1 MKRLIIL
8 FAATLSFAACS
19 SQPEKA
25 TDISDTTVTTSTSG
39 NSDET
44 DNATVAQTMCFQKL
58 AGTSNQDTTSLKLV
72 MDGNIV
78 TGDFGHYPKEKDR
91 RVGKINATREG
102 ELIKGT
108 WIYMQEG
115 MNDTLQVEFKL
126 NGDKLVQKN
135 YTVDP
140 KTGREVF
147 SDASVFNIEFDK
159 IDCKN

>member
-1 MKRLIIL
+1 MKRFIIL
-8 FAATLSFAACS
+8 FAASLSIAACTSTPDKTS
-19 SQPEKA
+19 SEV
-25 TDISDTTVTTSTSG
+25 SDTTVAANTAVEPADLPV
-39 NSDET
+39 N
-44 DNATVAQTMCFQKL
+44 QTMCFQKL
-58 AGTSNQDTTSLKLV
+58 AGTANQDTTSLKLII
-72 MDGNIV
+72 DGDKV

-91 RVGKINATREG
+91 RVGTISAIKDG
-102 ELIKGT
+102 ELIKGQ

-147 SDASVFNIEFDK
+147 SEASVFNIEFDK
-159 IDCKN
+159 IDCRN